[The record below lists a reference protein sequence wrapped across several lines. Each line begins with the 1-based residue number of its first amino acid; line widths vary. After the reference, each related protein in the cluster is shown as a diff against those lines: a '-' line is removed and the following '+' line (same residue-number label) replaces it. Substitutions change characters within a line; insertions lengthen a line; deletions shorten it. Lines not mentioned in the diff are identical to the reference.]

1 MVASKESILEK
12 AKKPQLVFIKS
23 MEDELPLRPLSKKE
37 AVEVEKI
44 ESKAYGKFETN
55 EKAKT
60 KRGMRQK
67 KNANVES
74 ELETK
79 GTIDLAKMTIASQ
92 EGKTMAIFI
101 SINNDHPDAEKWTK
115 EEIEG
120 MTNDDFDDVFEA
132 VRELSG
138 IGIEEDED
146 EEDFQD

>member
-1 MVASKESILEK
+1 
-12 AKKPQLVFIKS
+12 
-23 MEDELPLRPLSKKE
+23 
-37 AVEVEKI
+37 
-44 ESKAYGKFETN
+44 
-55 EKAKT
+55 
-60 KRGMRQK
+60 MRQK

-92 EGKTMAIFI
+92 AGKTMAIFI

>member
-1 MVASKESILEK
+1 MDNKCT
-12 AKKPQLVFIKS
+12 
-23 MEDELPLRPLSKKE
+23 
-37 AVEVEKI
+37 
-44 ESKAYGKFETN
+44 GKFETN

-67 KNANVES
+67 KNQNVES

-92 EGKTMAIFI
+92 AGKVLAIFI

-115 EEIEG
+115 EEIESMG
-120 MTNDDFDDVFEA
+120 NDVFDEVFEA

-138 IGIEEDED
+138 IGIEEEDED
-146 EEDFQD
+146 TEDFQG